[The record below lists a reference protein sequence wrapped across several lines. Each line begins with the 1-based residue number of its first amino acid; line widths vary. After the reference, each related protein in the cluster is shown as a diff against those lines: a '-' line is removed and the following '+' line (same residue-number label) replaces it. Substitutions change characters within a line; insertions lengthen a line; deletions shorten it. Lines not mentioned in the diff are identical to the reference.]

1 MFVVVLLLGGIG
13 VALILRRLRTAPAA
27 PAGGSDGPAVS
38 AGVGAGDAP
47 ARLLGWAT
55 GLLAADR
62 AEWGQAM
69 LGELDRLEGRAPR
82 WRFAAGCSAAAM
94 ILPPWGRAAAAAGSL
109 AAVAA
114 GGLAVFAFA
123 SIHYGLGRSTGT
135 WVGAAVLFAILAG
148 YLLAGGSLL
157 RRPGVAGPGLAGGLF
172 VAAAW
177 LAVSGWGFNRFLGP
191 ITMPG
196 ALPLLVIVVPA
207 AVGAGG
213 TLWAGSA
220 VAGRRVARLAAVSAG
235 LGLYLYGV
243 LAVTAVGAGGPPGL
257 PGATVA
263 GNVADRLG
271 NQVILALLVLPLA
284 TATVGWA
291 AAAATGRLRWGQPE
305 PAPALPATGGGP
317 AAAAAGRSRTA
328 YLLLLSTT
336 VAAALILAS
345 VGLMR

>member
-1 MFVVVLLLGGIG
+1 MFVVALLIGGIG
-13 VALILRRLRTAPAA
+13 VALIMRYRQTAAMAA
-27 PAGGSDGPAVS
+27 PAGGS
-38 AGVGAGDAP
+38 DAP

-55 GLLAADR
+55 GLLDADR

-82 WRFAAGCSAAAM
+82 WRFAAGCSAASM

-114 GGLAVFAFA
+114 GGLGVFAFA
-123 SIHYGLGRSTGT
+123 SIHYGMGRSVGT
-135 WVGAAVLFAILAG
+135 WVFAAILFAILAG

-157 RRPGVAGPGLAGGLF
+157 RRPGVAGPGLVGGLF

-177 LAVSGWGFNRFLGP
+177 LAVSGWGFGRFLGP

-207 AVGAGG
+207 VVGAGG

-235 LGLYLYGV
+235 LGLYLYGALTV
-243 LAVTAVGAGGPPGL
+243 AAIGAGGPPGL
-257 PGATVA
+257 PHTTVA
-263 GNVADRLG
+263 GNVSDRLG
-271 NQVILALLVLPLA
+271 NQVMLALFVLPLA
-284 TATVGWA
+284 TATVGWG
-291 AAAATGRLRWGQPE
+291 AAAATARLRWGQPE
-305 PAPALPATGGGP
+305 PAPALPATGAGP
-317 AAAAAGRSRTA
+317 AAVAAGRSRTA
-328 YLLLLSTT
+328 YLLLLSAT
-336 VAAALILAS
+336 VAVAGILAFA
-345 VGLMR
+345 GLLR

>member
-1 MFVVVLLLGGIG
+1 MFVVALLIGGIG
-13 VALILRRLRTAPAA
+13 VALIMRYRQTAAMAA
-27 PAGGSDGPAVS
+27 PAGGS
-38 AGVGAGDAP
+38 DAP

-55 GLLAADR
+55 GLLDADR

-82 WRFAAGCSAAAM
+82 WRFAAGCSAASM

-114 GGLAVFAFA
+114 GGLGVFAFA
-123 SIHYGLGRSTGT
+123 SIHYGMGRSVGT
-135 WVGAAVLFAILAG
+135 WAFAAILFAILTG

-177 LAVSGWGFNRFLGP
+177 LAVSGWGFGRFLGP

-207 AVGAGG
+207 VVGAGG

-235 LGLYLYGV
+235 LGLYLYGALTV
-243 LAVTAVGAGGPPGL
+243 AAIGAGGPPGL
-257 PGATVA
+257 PHTTVA
-263 GNVADRLG
+263 GNVSDRLG
-271 NQVILALLVLPLA
+271 NQVMLALFVLPLA
-284 TATVGWA
+284 TATVGWG
-291 AAAATGRLRWGQPE
+291 AAAATARLRWGQPE
-305 PAPALPATGGGP
+305 PAPALPAAGAGP

-328 YLLLLSTT
+328 YLLLLSAT
-336 VAAALILAS
+336 VAVAGILAFA
-345 VGLMR
+345 GLLR

>member
-1 MFVVVLLLGGIG
+1 MFVVVLLIGGIG
-13 VALILRRLRTAPAA
+13 VALIMRYFRTAPAD
-27 PAGGSDGPAVS
+27 PAGGS
-38 AGVGAGDAP
+38 DAP

-55 GLLAADR
+55 GLLDADR

-82 WRFAAGCSAAAM
+82 WRFAAGCSAASM

-109 AAVAA
+109 AMVAA
-114 GGLAVFAFA
+114 GGLGVFAFA
-123 SIHYGLGRSTGT
+123 SIHYGLGRSAGT
-135 WVGAAVLFAILAG
+135 WIFAAILFAILAG
-148 YLLAGGSLL
+148 YLLAVGSLL

-177 LAVSGWGFNRFLGP
+177 LAVSGWGFGRFLGP

-235 LGLYLYGV
+235 LGLYLYGTLTV
-243 LAVTAVGAGGPPGL
+243 AAIGAGGPPGL
-257 PGATVA
+257 PHTTVA
-263 GNVADRLG
+263 GNVSDRLG
-271 NQVILALLVLPLA
+271 NQAMLALFVLPLA
-284 TATVGWA
+284 TATVGWGA
-291 AAAATGRLRWGQPE
+291 AAVTARLRWGQPE
-305 PAPALPATGGGP
+305 PAPALPATGAGP
-317 AAAAAGRSRTA
+317 EAVAAGRSRTA
-328 YLLLLSTT
+328 YLLLLSAT
-336 VAAALILAS
+336 VAAAGILAV
-345 VGLMR
+345 VGLLR

>member
-1 MFVVVLLLGGIG
+1 MFVVALLIGGIG
-13 VALILRRLRTAPAA
+13 VALIMRYRQTAAMAA
-27 PAGGSDGPAVS
+27 PAGGS
-38 AGVGAGDAP
+38 DAP

-55 GLLAADR
+55 GLLDADR

-82 WRFAAGCSAAAM
+82 WRFAAGCSAASM

-114 GGLAVFAFA
+114 GGLGVFAFA
-123 SIHYGLGRSTGT
+123 SIHYGMGRSVGT
-135 WVGAAVLFAILAG
+135 WVFAAILFAILAG

-177 LAVSGWGFNRFLGP
+177 LAVSGWGFGRFLGP

-207 AVGAGG
+207 VVGAGG

-235 LGLYLYGV
+235 LGLYLYGALTV
-243 LAVTAVGAGGPPGL
+243 AAIGAGGPPGL
-257 PGATVA
+257 PHTTVA
-263 GNVADRLG
+263 GNVSDRLG
-271 NQVILALLVLPLA
+271 NQVMLALFVLPLA
-284 TATVGWA
+284 TATVGWG
-291 AAAATGRLRWGQPE
+291 AAAATARLRWGQPE
-305 PAPALPATGGGP
+305 PAPALPAAGAGP

-328 YLLLLSTT
+328 YLLLLFAT
-336 VAAALILAS
+336 VAVAGILAFA
-345 VGLMR
+345 GLLR

>member
-1 MFVVVLLLGGIG
+1 MFVVALLIGGIG
-13 VALILRRLRTAPAA
+13 VALIMRYRQTAAMAA
-27 PAGGSDGPAVS
+27 PAGGS
-38 AGVGAGDAP
+38 DAP

-55 GLLAADR
+55 GLLDADR

-82 WRFAAGCSAAAM
+82 WRFAAGCSAASM
-94 ILPPWGRAAAAAGSL
+94 ILPPWGRATAAAGSL

-114 GGLAVFAFA
+114 GGLGVFAFA
-123 SIHYGLGRSTGT
+123 SIHYGMGRSVGT
-135 WVGAAVLFAILAG
+135 WVFAAILFAILAG

-177 LAVSGWGFNRFLGP
+177 LAVSGWGFGRFLGP

-207 AVGAGG
+207 VIGAGG

-235 LGLYLYGV
+235 LGLYLYGALTV
-243 LAVTAVGAGGPPGL
+243 AAIGAGGPPGL
-257 PGATVA
+257 PHTTVA
-263 GNVADRLG
+263 GNVSDRLG
-271 NQVILALLVLPLA
+271 NQVMLALFVLPLA
-284 TATVGWA
+284 TATVGWG
-291 AAAATGRLRWGQPE
+291 AAAATARLRWGQPE
-305 PAPALPATGGGP
+305 PAPALPAAGAGP

-328 YLLLLSTT
+328 YLLLLSAT
-336 VAAALILAS
+336 VAVAGILAFA
-345 VGLMR
+345 GLLR

>member
-1 MFVVVLLLGGIG
+1 MFVVALLIGGIG
-13 VALILRRLRTAPAA
+13 VALIMRYRQTAAMAA
-27 PAGGSDGPAVS
+27 PAGGS
-38 AGVGAGDAP
+38 DAP

-55 GLLAADR
+55 GLLDADR

-82 WRFAAGCSAAAM
+82 WRFAAGCSAASM

-114 GGLAVFAFA
+114 SGLGVFAFA
-123 SIHYGLGRSTGT
+123 SIHYGMGRSVGT
-135 WVGAAVLFAILAG
+135 WVFAAILFAILAG

-177 LAVSGWGFNRFLGP
+177 LAVSGWGFGRFLGP

-207 AVGAGG
+207 VVGAGG

-235 LGLYLYGV
+235 LGLYLYGALTV
-243 LAVTAVGAGGPPGL
+243 AAIGAGGPPGL
-257 PGATVA
+257 PHTTVA
-263 GNVADRLG
+263 GNVSDRLG
-271 NQVILALLVLPLA
+271 NQVMLALFVLPLA
-284 TATVGWA
+284 TATVGWG
-291 AAAATGRLRWGQPE
+291 AAAATARLRWGQPE
-305 PAPALPATGGGP
+305 PAPALPAAGAGP
-317 AAAAAGRSRTA
+317 AAVAAGRSRTA
-328 YLLLLSTT
+328 YLLLLSAT
-336 VAAALILAS
+336 VAVAGILAFA
-345 VGLMR
+345 GLLR